1 MPVSKDD
8 FSAFDEAVKAAKT
21 TTSRTEDDFSAFDE
35 AVKKKR
41 KPSDISTT
49 EQPVTSKES
58 QAGDVEST
66 TSTTEPSPDK
76 SYYRVD
82 YRDEK
87 NQPAHK
93 YFESEEASR
102 IFFKNVPTP
111 PTGVEAYY
119 EKLPKGEV
127 VEKVEVPISTNP
139 IDLTLKANELLSRQ
153 ISKGVPAGTV
163 SMSAIPTDV
172 AAYEQDP
179 EAVKEGNKI
188 KSDLA
193 TQGFDADKLY
203 NDFKGIDMS
212 LFEQDEAAYSKDKLA
227 QEYKENPNQ
236 YEIDLANLNLISLQK
251 KAVSELP
258 EDEAQNLSQ
267 ITIPIGNY
275 DDVREGNKDISQR
288 LREYGGDYS
297 KDMLKNLATIT
308 GFSYGSAIANNEP
321 SILNDSRSKY
331 LNNYQTAA
339 IQYLED
345 INPEAAKGYGSLII
359 DKSLI
364 KEGSVEDTGWQEK
377 ASSLE
382 QIGMQL
388 YKNYLEN
395 VLSSF
400 KATNVEDANYATEL
414 ASALDDINNQIKDLN
429 VKYPLVAS
437 KEAYQAAMD
446 LTDNAVST
454 WYNRPFLSLGKA
466 VDNTFSGI
474 WDFATEPFRNDEQSK
489 LYQLATLGESY
500 GEDIMSYLPMQRTAM
515 KTYNWALTDALKKE
529 YKSIVNN
536 KSLSKDEKT
545 QKIYKLFQD
554 NPNDY
559 TRVPVAKRK
568 LNINPVSIYY
578 SVVDLASSL
587 APFMAI
593 EMATAGGVSAGFFRK
608 LLSTFTAAA
617 ATGFRDNYANAIKEG
632 AANPYKQALIT
643 TAIMSAAMAGAGTPQ
658 MVRSMLGNKTAVSEL
673 VSKLTDNDIAKIL
686 NKIQNGSVKNPILD
700 YGKSLG
706 KDAAKS
712 IAEGLKGGIKFESI
726 MAAAKKIDAKIKDQ
740 EINNEELFTD
750 AVLGVLNFTVFGG
763 MSGIAKSAFKGL
775 SDIQRGALL
784 KASESPSMFLDAAK
798 KQLADNLITNDEYTQ
813 IKNNIELASKVAHN
827 IKYVDDK
834 GNNLSE
840 KKKAELLAAKMQ
852 EFKLKEESIGDI
864 PEKLREKLDDEI
876 EDVQEDIENI
886 QKPEEDDTEN
896 ITGLPSE
903 VGGGEEVEQEVTI
916 KEMKPFTDRM
926 VEIEREFKNNEY
938 EIDTDYD
945 NEIQVLDKNGE
956 QVEPAELPD
965 NLKTL
970 AADYEKATSKLGEF
984 DASAREKALA
994 ESRKVVEVEAEVVE
1008 PKKEE
1013 LPPVQEKP
1021 KEPIIKVEKPTI
1033 NKDNKEDKPFIT
1045 KNKKHKVEIKGG
1057 VAIVTDIEGNR
1068 VPSRI
1073 YKKALRE
1080 YAKNFDYSV
1089 GKTADE
1095 SGQEIS
1101 SIDDVIDA
1109 TENPI
1114 QLAEIYANEEPA
1126 TANLSPAEAM
1136 IQDYGIGK
1144 VTNKSFRRYNDVNN
1158 ITMSL
1163 AKSYLSKEG
1172 RGLDQIAKD
1181 ISEHFF
1187 PDGNGTEISP
1197 EDVADFMVRFP
1208 NREAGRLMESDIA
1221 KKASDKFQ
1229 KLTGLYLNREIAD
1242 VAVNQ
1247 EFELLNKQQQK
1258 LLENE
1263 YKDQSELEKDY
1274 WSAYAKTDGFT
1285 KEIPVSEAKQAKARR
1300 EKVGKFEAKAQAI
1313 ADKIM
1318 ATELPDW
1325 FSISDKDVTTKG
1337 VDAESMK
1344 KALADAVVNM
1354 GKLLDRGVEFSEAVK
1369 EAVKGL
1375 VNIKGEENK
1384 DSIEK
1389 GFEQYY
1395 KSQVPLEE
1403 NPFETKAEIVE
1414 PNKEELP
1421 PSIEA
1426 KEKDYISVY
1435 HGGEVDE
1442 LSKAN
1447 DNLFVTEYKSQA
1459 EAYAKGNKGKVQ
1471 EFKIDKNDI
1480 IDEDEVRK
1488 IIVDLGL
1495 QSKEEGWDLS
1505 EELMMHEILD
1515 PAFSTSLS
1523 DADLAILYKE
1533 LAKKGYKAIEMNATD
1548 ITGNK
1553 RNINDI
1559 LVLNPKATLK
1569 TIDFVAKE
1577 IKEAPVTKKPEISV
1591 QEKPQGKF
1599 EAKAQAIAD
1608 KIMAA
1613 ELPDWFSISD
1623 KDVTK
1628 KGVGAE
1634 ELKQMLADAVVN
1646 MGRLLDKGVEFS
1658 EALKEAVKDLVNV
1671 KGEDNRE
1678 SIEKGFEQYYKA
1690 QVPLEENPFESIPKT
1705 QVARDKYFDTTF
1717 GENADKAREI
1727 YSQRGTAKEMLAK
1740 MQEEER
1746 IVAEEKKEDATWTS
1760 IRQEKL
1766 KEIEKVKNLFEKEKK
1781 TTWSKIQQDAFEGV
1795 AKEYPNKTLNE
1806 AIRAKV
1812 ENIAAKYDAGQDYNP
1827 TAKDL
1832 AIIQEFKRQTESKIE
1847 QSKEGLESDN
1857 EIDRLSAMAELENY
1871 ENDLLNVGKASFKRE
1886 AGTAFGYRQSETKMD
1901 ENYGLQIRR
1910 MRLMKANG
1918 GEKLSPADM
1927 DWTKNQWEKEKEIM
1941 KKEQEINERQLK
1953 ESFDK
1958 KIAELEDKYKN
1969 KEKLKTVIN
1978 KSLKQKTL
1986 SQSGKEVA
1994 NIIRNLKLK
2003 GTKLDFTLGT
2013 WNIAIEGV
2021 ARLVEAGSTVA
2032 EAIES
2037 LIRNGEISFA
2047 TENDKDMFE
2056 NEVTA
2061 RIINLGNRDKSLNK
2075 IREIANDTGSTTISN
2090 EMVSKGFIKD
2100 FVNSFI
2106 GEVDKSEVLNEATR
2120 ELKTILPDIGKKD
2133 LRKAFLKQD
2142 EYKQP
2147 TKKTLEESLAQAKR
2161 DLLRAERKESKKE
2174 STEDELQARK
2184 LQDEKDKIQTNI
2196 KQLKR
2201 RIEDEEYEKEEPIT
2215 LSKKDAEL
2223 IQLEKQKNEIEAE
2236 FRKKQKEYFEK
2247 NKSKA
2252 ERIADF
2258 IRSTYVAAL
2267 IGAPTTMAKV
2277 AYMSA
2282 IRPTSEA
2289 VRRITLGKVFDAI
2302 FPSISKS
2309 AEKGGE
2315 SSSLKSIR
2323 KGFEAYFMQMGERKM
2338 QEKFVKSSEAY
2349 DKASK
2354 AYYDALATGA
2364 DKNKIDYLKKDMD
2377 NKLLSATGNIMY
2389 QFIGGSSIKDAFGAL
2404 VNRANEIEK
2413 QFGKTEIESIKDGN
2427 LLDKTNYILGFIG
2440 RSHSAAKTFSGRF
2453 SYAASFMS
2461 RLEGAARDGS
2471 ISNPNRIIEIA
2482 HESYIDWERGKY
2494 QQDNWVTK
2502 KWNDVLKSINE
2513 KTAGKGEWSKYD
2525 KALSALLKTD
2535 VAITRVPVNII
2546 HEAVSEY
2553 TLGALRAPWL
2563 AYKEYAKAKKI
2574 AIDEG
2579 YDKAID
2585 SKQFSDRI
2593 KEIVSNIDP
2602 EYSAKIYRLFTKGG
2616 LGAGLYGLAIATGL
2630 LKFGVFPHKG
2640 QKKKKE
2646 EEYLQEGELN
2656 PGQIMFGNDRLGETA
2671 SKLIE
2676 HTPALWTTFMGLG
2689 ISRIYADDVK
2699 SGKTTPQAAWDA
2711 AFTHAEII
2719 ESSVPQTKIVSPLG
2733 IIKQTGKSFMGKLS
2747 TYGMFDNYIDGKGA
2761 FVNQEKKELE
2771 IKTPEI
2777 SRLKEYKVAP
2787 PSLGTRSQN
2796 KIDADDK
2803 HPKVGLLKDGKP
2815 YAYMNDIEWNKFNE
2829 YRKDYVSKALKELY
2843 VAADTKEI
2851 QLNRENLTD
2860 ALATITKQA
2869 TRIAKL
2875 KLIDEGLLPASDQDK
2890 NENQETI
2897 SDIIKEIQKESTP

>member
-1 MPVSKDD
+1 LSKTSQDL
-8 FSAFDEAVKAAKT
+8 SPEAQASVAGLIQ
-21 TTSRTEDDFSAFDE
+21 
-35 AVKKKR
+35 KR
-41 KPSDISTT
+41 
-49 EQPVTSKES
+49 
-58 QAGDVEST
+58 
-66 TSTTEPSPDK
+66 
-76 SYYRVD
+76 
-82 YRDEK
+82 
-87 NQPAHK
+87 
-93 YFESEEASR
+93 
-102 IFFKNVPTP
+102 
-111 PTGVEAYY
+111 
-119 EKLPKGEV
+119 EKL
-127 VEKVEVPISTNP
+127 IS
-139 IDLTLKANELLSRQ
+139 E
-153 ISKGVPAGTV
+153 
-163 SMSAIPTDV
+163 MSQLDPTQV
-172 AAYEQDP
+172 
-179 EAVKEGNKI
+179 
-188 KSDLA
+188 
-193 TQGFDADKLY
+193 
-203 NDFKGIDMS
+203 
-212 LFEQDEAAYSKDKLA
+212 
-227 QEYKENPNQ
+227 
-236 YEIDLANLNLISLQK
+236 
-251 KAVSELP
+251 
-258 EDEAQNLSQ
+258 
-267 ITIPIGNY
+267 
-275 DDVREGNKDISQR
+275 
-288 LREYGGDYS
+288 
-297 KDMLKNLATIT
+297 
-308 GFSYGSAIANNEP
+308 
-321 SILNDSRSKY
+321 DS
-331 LNNYQTAA
+331 
-339 IQYLED
+339 
-345 INPEAAKGYGSLII
+345 
-359 DKSLI
+359 
-364 KEGSVEDTGWQEK
+364 
-377 ASSLE
+377 
-382 QIGMQL
+382 
-388 YKNYLEN
+388 
-395 VLSSF
+395 
-400 KATNVEDANYATEL
+400 
-414 ASALDDINNQIKDLN
+414 
-429 VKYPLVAS
+429 
-437 KEAYQAAMD
+437 
-446 LTDNAVST
+446 
-454 WYNRPFLSLGKA
+454 
-466 VDNTFSGI
+466 
-474 WDFATEPFRNDEQSK
+474 
-489 LYQLATLGESY
+489 
-500 GEDIMSYLPMQRTAM
+500 
-515 KTYNWALTDALKKE
+515 
-529 YKSIVNN
+529 
-536 KSLSKDEKT
+536 
-545 QKIYKLFQD
+545 
-554 NPNDY
+554 
-559 TRVPVAKRK
+559 
-568 LNINPVSIYY
+568 
-578 SVVDLASSL
+578 
-587 APFMAI
+587 
-593 EMATAGGVSAGFFRK
+593 
-608 LLSTFTAAA
+608 
-617 ATGFRDNYANAIKEG
+617 
-632 AANPYKQALIT
+632 YKQ
-643 TAIMSAAMAGAGTPQ
+643 Q
-658 MVRSMLGNKTAVSEL
+658 V
-673 VSKLTDNDIAKIL
+673 D
-686 NKIQNGSVKNPILD
+686 
-700 YGKSLG
+700 
-706 KDAAKS
+706 S
-712 IAEGLKGGIKFESI
+712 I
-726 MAAAKKIDAKIKDQ
+726 
-740 EINNEELFTD
+740 NE
-750 AVLGVLNFTVFGG
+750 
-763 MSGIAKSAFKGL
+763 
-775 SDIQRGALL
+775 
-784 KASESPSMFLDAAK
+784 
-798 KQLADNLITNDEYTQ
+798 Q
-813 IKNNIELASKVAHN
+813 IKNITNTGNPFEFELNQV
-827 IKYVDDK
+827 
-834 GNNLSE
+834 GQRLSE
-840 KKKAELLAAKMQ
+840 AKLPEPSKEL
-852 EFKLKEESIGDI
+852 
-864 PEKLREKLDDEI
+864 
-876 EDVQEDIENI
+876 EDIENNRKLDLQELKDKGLESREYEKQAKEI
-886 QKPEEDDTEN
+886 DDYYNNLKQQYDTEN

-903 VGGGEEVEQEVTI
+903 VGGGEEPIQAEPIQGGGTQEIGSGGILQENVPSGEGEVGKIAQGESVTPTKENVTERLNINNPFYIKISKALSDLGLIKEYNPETKEGDVVGGYVQSDSKGGFAAGDVYFKEDGSISYIKGDVIVEFDKNGDVISENTKEATENKRKIEIEGKKESIASLKKTKDSEDFKYKTVTETDAIGNKKKVRRLKTEQELKESTDKINDAISKAESELKDLGEEAEAPVPSEMAQGEVKPIKIDEFAKNLNESAGILKTPDGKKASNYVSKEGVEVTLTEDEDGGYVNGNQVQGDIMLDFIGNDTKRGEGLASKELDRIIAEADKNNMSISLIVDSEQAIKGTESKKGLSNQELKKWYESKGFIFDKNSRFGYRPKSTENASIYKKPDYIAKEGEVTKDNIEYHSSPQDLQEAFDQDRLKEGTFHEDGDGSIFKIEDGKIKEVKNVTYVPYENNKFVDKLVYSEAPVPSEMKQGEVKPIILKLGESIIPTNILGSEDVFHASHSKRKGRLKEGSAEGFGQGVYFGTNKEGVQADMGENLTEAKLNLSNPVYTSSKEWSEVEQKAVDNYNRDYTKKHIDDFNEDQFNEQGYVDRYKSIDDIPDSKYISDAAKELGYDAIIDVNESQYGNEILVLDESKIIYPEDIAEGLPVPTEAKAEAPIQGVEQEVTI

-956 QVEPAELPD
+956 QVEPVELPD
-965 NLKTL
+965 NLKKL

-994 ESRKVVEVEAEVVE
+994 ESRKVVEAEAEVVE

-1021 KEPIIKVEKPTI
+1021 QEPIVKVEKPTI

-1354 GKLLDRGVEFSEAVK
+1354 GKLLDRGVEFSEA
-1369 EAVKGL
+1369 
-1375 VNIKGEENK
+1375 
-1384 DSIEK
+1384 
-1389 GFEQYY
+1389 
-1395 KSQVPLEE
+1395 
-1403 NPFETKAEIVE
+1403 
-1414 PNKEELP
+1414 
-1421 PSIEA
+1421 
-1426 KEKDYISVY
+1426 
-1435 HGGEVDE
+1435 
-1442 LSKAN
+1442 
-1447 DNLFVTEYKSQA
+1447 
-1459 EAYAKGNKGKVQ
+1459 
-1471 EFKIDKNDI
+1471 
-1480 IDEDEVRK
+1480 
-1488 IIVDLGL
+1488 
-1495 QSKEEGWDLS
+1495 
-1505 EELMMHEILD
+1505 
-1515 PAFSTSLS
+1515 
-1523 DADLAILYKE
+1523 
-1533 LAKKGYKAIEMNATD
+1533 
-1548 ITGNK
+1548 
-1553 RNINDI
+1553 
-1559 LVLNPKATLK
+1559 
-1569 TIDFVAKE
+1569 
-1577 IKEAPVTKKPEISV
+1577 
-1591 QEKPQGKF
+1591 
-1599 EAKAQAIAD
+1599 
-1608 KIMAA
+1608 
-1613 ELPDWFSISD
+1613 
-1623 KDVTK
+1623 
-1628 KGVGAE
+1628 
-1634 ELKQMLADAVVN
+1634 
-1646 MGRLLDKGVEFS
+1646 
-1658 EALKEAVKDLVNV
+1658 LKEAVKDLVNV

-1727 YSQRGTAKEMLAK
+1727 YSQGGTAKEMLAK

-2075 IREIANDTGSTTISN
+2075 IREIANDTGSTIISN

-2875 KLIDEGLLPASDQDK
+2875 KLIDEGLLPASEQDK